1 MNSTPYPRR
10 GRGVTLIELM
20 IVVAIIGM
28 LGVIAWPAYTDY
40 LLRGQRANARGALLQ
55 AAQWLE
61 RSATANGRY
70 PSQTQVPD
78 GIRQVEGGRYELLD
92 VVTTNTTFTLT
103 ARPKGGQVKD
113 RCASFRI
120 DQAGVRSQIAT
131 ADVSSPLSADECWAR

>member
-1 MNSTPYPRR
+1 MNRTQDSLR

-28 LGVIAWPAYTDY
+28 LGTIAWPAYTDY
-40 LLRGQRANARGALLQ
+40 LLRSQRANARAALLQ
-55 AAQWLE
+55 ASQWLE
-61 RSATANGRY
+61 RSATANGSY
-70 PSQTQVPD
+70 PVQTQVPD
-78 GIRQVEGGRYELLD
+78 GVRQVEGDRYELLD

-103 ARPKGGQVKD
+103 ARPKGYQVKD

-120 DQAGVRSQIAT
+120 NQAGVRSQVAT